1 MLFVIFWMLITAI
14 SMCVIKKHEKS
25 TNLNDIILGI
35 TFLCGVY
42 LCISGFAIA
51 YSNQNYPYYEEFREE
66 VERVVLT
73 GKRPVMDYGENYGYR
88 IMDDEIREVDK
99 DLVEF
104 KVEDV
109 EEPYLRILSVKRTY
123 DVEKHKLFNVL
134 VAFRFEDYTKT
145 LDDYVYEF
153 HVSEK
158 VE

>member
-1 MLFVIFWMLITAI
+1 MSYKIVVDSCCELP
-14 SMCVIKKHEKS
+14 EKL
-25 TNLNDIILGI
+25 LNDVRFEIVPLG
-35 TFLCGVY
+35 L
-42 LCISGFAIA
+42 
-51 YSNQNYPYYEEFREE
+51 E
-66 VERVVLT
+66 V
-73 GKRPVMDYGENYGYR
+73 GGYR

-123 DVEKHKLFNVL
+123 DVENHKLFNVL